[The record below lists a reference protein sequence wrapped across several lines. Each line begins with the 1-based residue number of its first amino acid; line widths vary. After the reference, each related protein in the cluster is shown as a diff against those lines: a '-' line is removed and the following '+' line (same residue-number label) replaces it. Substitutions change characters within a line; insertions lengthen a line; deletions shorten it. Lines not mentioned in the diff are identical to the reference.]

1 MEQLEALFL
10 GIARERGGMTWQ
22 DIAFG
27 LGLGSTQ
34 AARQRYERLV
44 RRTGG

>member
-1 MEQLEALFL
+1 MDQLEALFL
-10 GIARERGGMTWQ
+10 GIARQRGRTWQ
-22 DIAFG
+22 QIAFG

-44 RRTGG
+44 ARTGT